1 MMAEHSTLDRD
12 ETSSLAETRI
22 VRRSDLVPCKVAFI
36 DCKLPGSDLKEN
48 YSIIGAGVT
57 QSEDQVINLAE
68 PHGFA
73 IGVAAMPNGV
83 TNNLHI
89 HYTAE
94 VFMIFRGEWLFR
106 WGVDGKEG
114 ELIGREGDV
123 ISIPTWIFRGFTNVG
138 PDDGW
143 IFTALGRDDS
153 GGVIWHPEI
162 LKGAAEHG
170 LYLRKNNMMVDLSTG
185 AAKPADQDLMQPLS
199 DEFIRGLRRY
209 TVEEMK
215 QRLTLAEE
223 RRWSPR
229 AMLDSVLPGHRSEI
243 APAIGFGMTQD
254 RDAMPKVTNP
264 HGFSI
269 EWMRIDSGEVV
280 GPFRLEPKQIL
291 IVQKGAIEV
300 TLGRGADAS
309 AVTVNPWDVFAVPEN
324 SWRTIRSVGAEPAVF
339 TVTTSG
345 DARALIEWDETL
357 VASARDAGVGVD
369 PNGYLAV
376 AQYLPFVEAA

>member
-1 MMAEHSTLDRD
+1 M
-12 ETSSLAETRI
+12 ETRGEGVI
-22 VRRSDLVPCKVAFI
+22 TAEERLIRRSDLVPCKVAFI

-57 QSEDQVINLAE
+57 QSEDQVVNLAE

-114 ELIGREGDV
+114 ELIGRAGDV

-143 IFTALGRDDS
+143 IFTALGRDES

-162 LKGAAEHG
+162 LRGAAEHG
-170 LYLRKNNMMVDLSTG
+170 LYLKKNNMMVDLATG
-185 AAKPADQDLMQPLS
+185 AEKPADEDLMRPLS
-199 DEFIRGLRRY
+199 DSFIATLRHY
-209 TVEEMK
+209 TVDEMR
-215 QRLTLAEE
+215 QRLTTADE
-223 RRWSPR
+223 RRWSSR
-229 AMLDSVLPGHRSEI
+229 ALLDSVLSGHRAEL

-254 RDAMPKVTNP
+254 RDAAPKVTNP
-264 HGFSI
+264 HGFSV
-269 EWMRIDSGEVV
+269 EWMRIDPGQTV
-280 GPFRLEPKQIL
+280 GPFRVEPKQVL
-291 IVQKGAIEV
+291 IVQQGAVEIS
-300 TLGRGADAS
+300 LGRGDARS
-309 AVTVNPWDVFAVPEN
+309 TATAHPWDLFAAPGGE
-324 SWRTIRSVGAEPAVF
+324 WRMLRSVGDEPAVL

-345 DARALIEWDETL
+345 DGRALIEWDEAI
-357 VASARDAGVGVD
+357 VAAARRENLGID
-369 PNGYLAV
+369 PNGYIAV
-376 AQYLPFVEAA
+376 AEYLPFDASAA

>member
-1 MMAEHSTLDRD
+1 MALEDVTACKGRV
-12 ETSSLAETRI
+12 SLAETRI

-57 QSEDQVINLAE
+57 QSEDQVINLSE

-106 WGVDGKEG
+106 WGVDGTEG
-114 ELIGREGDV
+114 ELIGREGDI

-170 LYLRKNNMMVDLSTG
+170 LFLRKNNMMVDLSTG
-185 AAKPADQDLMQPLS
+185 AAKPDDSDLMQPLS
-199 DEFIRGLRRY
+199 AEFIETLRHY
-209 TVEEMK
+209 TVDEMK
-215 QRLTLAEE
+215 QRLTRADE
-223 RRWSPR
+223 RAWSKG
-229 AMLDSVLPGHRSEI
+229 AMLDSVLPGHVSEI
-243 APAIGFGMTQD
+243 APAIGFGMSQD

-264 HGFSI
+264 HGFSV
-269 EWMRIDSGEVV
+269 EWMRIGVGEEV
-280 GPFRLEPKQIL
+280 GPFRLFPKQIL
-291 IVQKGAIEV
+291 IVQRGAIEIV
-300 TLGRGADAS
+300 LGRGAGS
-309 AVTVNPWDVFAVPEN
+309 SSVTAKPWDVFAVPEDA
-324 SWRTIRSVGAEPAVF
+324 WRTIRSVGDEPAVF

-345 DARALIEWDETL
+345 DGRALIEWDAAVVE
-357 VASARDAGVGVD
+357 AAKAEGVGVD
-369 PNGYLAV
+369 PNGYLA
-376 AQYLPFVEAA
+376 ASQYLPVNQAA